1 MEIKDSTRSA
11 LVRKGNELFN
21 QKDIEG
27 AYRCYLTASYFGGI
41 EKVADYYN
49 FEKKNIIKAMQLYK
63 FIIKEDSNLGG
74 NVRAKQKLDK
84 LAESVAKVL
93 RKWLK
98 EDETFNS
105 KDNKNDKLELDSKN
119 AFLPNNYKKN
129 SLKDIMKAK
138 EKLDNDKKLNNDTNI
153 VNIVNKNVSDNN
165 KNVKNDFQSKAVN
178 IKKPVFEKIYTN
190 KQNNK

>member
-1 MEIKDSTRSA
+1 MYDMEIKDSTRSA

-27 AYRCYLTASYFGGI
+27 AYRCYLTASYYGGI

-98 EDETFNS
+98 EDETFNAD
-105 KDNKNDKLELDSKN
+105 KKNDKLELDSKN
-119 AFLPNNYKKN
+119 AALPNNYKKN
-129 SLKDIMKAK
+129 SLEDILKAK
-138 EKLDNDKKLNNDTNI
+138 ENIDSKNNNSQVSDKI
-153 VNIVNKNVSDNN
+153 VNSD
-165 KNVKNDFQSKAVN
+165 FYSKTAN
-178 IKKPVFEKIYTN
+178 IKKPVFEQIYTN
-190 KQNNK
+190 KQNKK

>member
-84 LAESVAKVL
+84 LSESVVKVL

-98 EDETFNS
+98 EDETFN

-119 AFLPNNYKKN
+119 AFLPNNYKIN
-129 SLKDIMKAK
+129 SLEDIMNAK
-138 EKLDNDKKLNNDTNI
+138 EKLDNDKKLDNKKSYTNE
-153 VNIVNKNVSDNN
+153 NIQD
-165 KNVKNDFQSKAVN
+165 DLASKMVN

>member
-27 AYRCYLTASYFGGI
+27 AYRCYITASYYGGI
-41 EKVADYYN
+41 EKIADYYN

-63 FIIKEDSNLGG
+63 FIMKEDSNLGG
-74 NVRAKQKLDK
+74 NVRAKQKLNK
-84 LAESVAKVL
+84 LSESVVKVL

-98 EDETFNS
+98 EDETFN
-105 KDNKNDKLELDSKN
+105 DDKNDKLELYGKN
-119 AFLPNNYKKN
+119 AFLSNNYNKN
-129 SLKDIMKAK
+129 SLDDILNAK
-138 EKLDNDKKLNNDTNI
+138 EELENKDNILKI
-153 VNIVNKNVSDNN
+153 NN
-165 KNVKNDFQSKAVN
+165 KTVKSDFYSKASN

-190 KQNNK
+190 KQNKK

>member
-1 MEIKDSTRSA
+1 MEIKDSTSSA

-27 AYRCYLTASYFGGI
+27 AYRCYLTASYYGGI

-63 FIIKEDSNLGG
+63 FIMKEDSNLGG

-84 LAESVAKVL
+84 LSESVAKVL

-98 EDETFNS
+98 EDETFNN

-119 AFLPNNYKKN
+119 VFLPNNYKKN
-129 SLKDIMKAK
+129 SLEDILKAK
-138 EKLDNDKKLNNDTNI
+138 EKIEDKNNTKKIDTSISVDNKDIKQ
-153 VNIVNKNVSDNN
+153 
-165 KNVKNDFQSKAVN
+165 DFYSKAAN

-190 KQNNK
+190 KQNKK